1 MGFIQP
7 TGTLLKANSPLH
19 FGYSLVSGQFETVEF
34 EIFVWSGAAGARPS
48 DPVYTI
54 ARQSGFVNSQPY
66 HVDLSPI
73 VKGYLSTLP
82 IDFDTTAAVQNSPT
96 DSAMWLQV
104 RHTVTSTNALEN
116 VNAVLSD
123 VFLINRSYSLFT
135 DGANKATDEVLLIP
149 NRELLLDEYTPA
161 FLPIN
166 IADIGAGA
174 ITINYIADGATRES
188 LVLGGLTSNTQK
200 IQYVAAGFCNVQNYF
215 QGQGSSFDLTAVNY
229 FEIEVIGTDG
239 IRASL
244 TKVYKE
250 QRGKYTPYA
259 LAYINRYGVWDTI
272 VFHKAS
278 TEDFG
283 ASSTQYTG
291 YIGSMSATGFSYG
304 QHEASNRSFNASSR
318 SKWTLNTGYVTEA
331 TGEAMRDLVMSESV
345 LMLDNFSEVTT
356 GTGTSTEYL
365 ISMNTTPVIVD
376 SKSFRVMKHVNDKLV
391 NYTVGVTSAN
401 NWNNTII

>member
-7 TGTLLKANSPLH
+7 TGTLLKANSPMH
-19 FGYSLVSGQFETVEF
+19 FGHSLSSGQFETVEF
-34 EIFVWSGAAGARPS
+34 EIFIWSGSAGARPS

-54 ARQSGFVNSQPY
+54 ARQSGFVNDEPY
-66 HVDLSPI
+66 HVDLAPI
-73 VKGYLSTLP
+73 VKGYLSTEP
-82 IDFDTTAAVQNSPT
+82 IDFDYAAAIQNSPA

-104 RHTVTSTNALEN
+104 RHTVSGTVPSQD
-116 VNAVLSD
+116 VNAALSD
-123 VFLINRSYSLFT
+123 VFLINRSYSLFS
-135 DGANKATDEVLLIP
+135 DGANKATSELLLIP

-161 FLPIN
+161 YLPIN
-166 IADIGAGA
+166 LSDVGAGSV
-174 ITINYIADGATRES
+174 TINYIAEGVTRES
-188 LVLGGLTSNTQK
+188 ISLGAVTSNTQK
-200 IQYVAAGFCNVQNYF
+200 IQYIAAGFCNVQNYF
-215 QGQGSSFDLTAVNY
+215 ASQGSSYDLTAVNY
-229 FEIEVIGTDG
+229 FEIEVVGTDG
-239 IRASL
+239 LRSSL
-244 TKVYKE
+244 TKIYKE

-278 TEDFG
+278 TEDFS
-283 ASSTQYTG
+283 AMSKQYTG

-304 QHEASNRSFNASSR
+304 QHEASNRAFNASSR

-331 TGEAMRDLVMSESV
+331 TGEAMKDLAMSESV

-356 GTGTSTEYL
+356 GSGATTEYL
-365 ISMNTTPVIVD
+365 LGMNTTPVMVD

-391 NYTVGVTSAN
+391 NYTVGVSSAN

>member
-19 FGYSLVSGQFETVEF
+19 FGYSLANGQFETVEF
-34 EIFVWSGAAGARPS
+34 EIFVWSGLEGARPS

-54 ARQSGFVNSQPY
+54 ARQSGFVANKPY

-73 VKGYLSTLP
+73 VKGYVSNTP
-82 IDFDTTAAVQNSPT
+82 IDFAGAATQNTPT
-96 DSAMWLQV
+96 DGAMWLQV
-104 RHTVTSTNALEN
+104 RHTVSSSIASEN

-135 DGANKATDEVLLIP
+135 EGANKATDEILLTP

-161 FLPIN
+161 YLPIN
-166 IADIGAGA
+166 TSGLTSTQN
-174 ITINYIADGATRES
+174 ITVNYIAEGVTQHS
-188 LVLGGLTSNTQK
+188 IVLGQLNDSVQK
-200 IQYVAAGFCNVQNYF
+200 IRYVAAGFCNVQNYMVDTSQNYHF
-215 QGQGSSFDLTAVNY
+215 SDNDY
-229 FEIEVIGTDG
+229 FEIEVIGADG

-250 QRGKYTPYA
+250 QRGKYTPVA
-259 LAYINRYGVWDTI
+259 LAYINRYGVWDSI
-272 VFHKAS
+272 VFHKARK
-278 TEDFG
+278 EEFN
-283 ASSTQYTG
+283 ASAQVYQG
-291 YIGSMSATGFSYG
+291 YVGSMTDTGFSYA

-331 TGEAMRDLVMSESV
+331 TGEALKELAMSESV

-356 GTGTSTEYL
+356 GATVSLEYL

-376 SKSFRVMKHVNDKLV
+376 TKSFGVMKHVNDKLV

-401 NWNNTII
+401 NWNNTIV